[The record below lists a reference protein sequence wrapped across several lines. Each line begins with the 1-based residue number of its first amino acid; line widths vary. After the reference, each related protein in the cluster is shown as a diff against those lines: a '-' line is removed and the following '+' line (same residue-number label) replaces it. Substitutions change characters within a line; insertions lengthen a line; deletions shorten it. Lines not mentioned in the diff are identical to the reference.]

1 MPFQTGRILCMDD
14 NADSRE
20 LVRLTLMAEGYDIT
34 CVESGR
40 EAIDLVRR
48 EYFDLLIFDN
58 WLPDLTGTE
67 VTKLVRQFNQTT
79 PILFYSAAAYES
91 DKQAAFDAGAQ
102 GYLVKPIGI
111 DDLLPEVERLIAAN
125 GSLDLTQGARTA
137 L

>member
-1 MPFQTGRILCMDD
+1 MDD
-14 NADSRE
+14 NADSRD

-48 EYFDLLIFDN
+48 EHFDLLIFDN
-58 WLPDLTGTE
+58 WLPGLTGTE
-67 VTKLVRQFNQTT
+67 VTKVIRQFDRTT

-91 DKQAAFDAGAQ
+91 DKQAALAAGAQ

-111 DDLLPEVERLIAAN
+111 DDLISEVERLMAAN
-125 GSLDLTQGARTA
+125 GR
-137 L
+137 

>member
-1 MPFQTGRILCMDD
+1 MRSQKGRILCMDD

-20 LVRLTLMAEGYDIT
+20 LVRLTLLSEGYDIT

-48 EYFDLLIFDN
+48 EHFDLLIFDN
-58 WLPDLTGTE
+58 WLPGLTGTE
-67 VTKLVRQFNQTT
+67 VTKLVRQFNQST

-91 DKQAAFDAGAQ
+91 DKRAAFDAGAQ
-102 GYLVKPIGI
+102 GYLVKPAGI

-125 GSLDLTQGARTA
+125 GRLASCRS
-137 L
+137 

>member
-1 MPFQTGRILCMDD
+1 MRSQKGRILCMDD
-14 NADSRE
+14 NADSRD

-48 EYFDLLIFDN
+48 ERFDLLIFDN
-58 WLPDLTGTE
+58 WLPSLTGTE

-91 DKQAAFDAGAQ
+91 DKQAAFQAGAQ

-111 DDLLPEVERLIAAN
+111 DDLLQEVERLIAAD
-125 GSLDLTQGARTA
+125 GRLRP
-137 L
+137 

>member
-1 MPFQTGRILCMDD
+1 MRSQKGRILCMDD
-14 NADSRE
+14 NADSRD

-40 EAIDLVRR
+40 EAIDLVGR
-48 EYFDLLIFDN
+48 EDFDLLIFDN
-58 WLPDLTGTE
+58 WLPDLTGTQ
-67 VTKLVRQFNQTT
+67 VTKLIRQFNRTT

-111 DDLLPEVERLIAAN
+111 DNLLSEVERLMAAN
-125 GSLDLTQGARTA
+125 GR
-137 L
+137 